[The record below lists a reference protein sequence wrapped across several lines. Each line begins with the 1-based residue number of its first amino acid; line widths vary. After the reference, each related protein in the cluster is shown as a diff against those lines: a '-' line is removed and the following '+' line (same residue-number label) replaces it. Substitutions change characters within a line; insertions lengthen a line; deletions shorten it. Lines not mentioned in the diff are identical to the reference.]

1 MKHCKATPGSFATIF
16 TNQTKPYG
24 DHKSDD
30 ALSTTQRSETCNPP
44 KVPWFADELRWEIG
58 RLWINIIV
66 PWRKYHSRCTVLQRW
81 VQTWTLDRL
90 RCNASLHKKQTIQ
103 FVRMQFHARKPFL
116 EKRWPYF
123 YSPNQTIQQFR
134 TCLLHCSLHFQV
146 SREISA
152 GAYRSSRRGSF
163 VCTPVHTF

>member
-1 MKHCKATPGSFATIF
+1 MKHCKATPGSFATIS

-30 ALSTTQRSETCNPP
+30 ALSTTQRRKTCNPP
-44 KVPWFADELRWEIG
+44 KIPWFADELRLEIG
-58 RLWINIIV
+58 DWGSIV

-103 FVRMQFHARKPFL
+103 FVRMQFHARKFVSVTNHT
-116 EKRWPYF
+116 RWRLGQ
-123 YSPNQTIQQFR
+123 NR
-134 TCLLHCSLHFQV
+134 R
-146 SREISA
+146 SRKKLSA

>member
-1 MKHCKATPGSFATIF
+1 MAT
-16 TNQTKPYG
+16 TNPMMHFLLHSEGKLAIRPKFLDLLMNYDWRLG
-24 DHKSDD
+24 IN
-30 ALSTTQRSETCNPP
+30 STLTQIPQPMHSSSEMS
-44 KVPWFADELRWEIG
+44 AD
-58 RLWINIIV
+58 
-66 PWRKYHSRCTVLQRW
+66 
-81 VQTWTLDRL
+81 LDFGPTSMQ
-90 RCNASLHKKQTIQ
+90 CFPAKKQTIQ

-116 EKRWPYF
+116 EKRWPYL
-123 YSPNQTIQQFR
+123 YSLNQTIQQFR

>member
-1 MKHCKATPGSFATIF
+1 MKHYKGTPGRFAIVS
-16 TNQTKPYG
+16 TNQKKPYV

-44 KVPWFADELRWEIG
+44 KVPWFADELRWEIVDQYNST
-58 RLWINIIV
+58 LTQI
-66 PWRKYHSRCTVLQRW
+66 PQPMHSSSEMSAD
-81 VQTWTLDRL
+81 LDFGPTSMQ
-90 RCNASLHKKQTIQ
+90 CFPAKKQTIQ